1 MKFQYKYKTKFQI
14 VKRQY
19 LTKFIT
25 YKKFFD
31 MNIENTYTNI
41 IKKNRKIIKFQ
52 FDMKIMIIFVRRFQV
67 LLQFLF
73 NEYNIIRNV
82 IDVQID
88 FDVEIFI
95 QKLQKKK
102 NFNLK

>member
-19 LTKFIT
+19 LTKFII

-31 MNIENTYTNI
+31 INIENTYTNI
-41 IKKNRKIIKFQ
+41 IKKNRKIVKFQ
-52 FDMKIMIIFVRRFQV
+52 FDIKIMIIFTRRFQI

-73 NEYNIIRNV
+73 NEYDIIRNI

-102 NFNLK
+102 KFNLK